1 MMKARAQCS
10 VLSAQSRVR
19 RDGRGADRRGRLTT
33 ELGSRITDHS
43 AFTLIEIMVV
53 VGIMAIIVAIAMPS
67 IYQQAHK
74 DGMRQAVADLSEA
87 CSTARARAVLN
98 GVATEVRI
106 RPGDRTINVVEGAAA
121 PASTRGSSFHFE
133 NEQLVERHAGGGAI
147 FTAKI
152 SDRIIIEFIGVN
164 LIPDLQQLDEV
175 TCLFYPNGTS
185 DELVVLIRSDQ
196 GEIRKITTEVVTGIA
211 DVEVIK

>member
-1 MMKARAQCS
+1 MMKANGQRGVKREAWCVKRGVSRFTLHASRA
-10 VLSAQSRVR
+10 R
-19 RDGRGADRRGRLTT
+19 
-33 ELGSRITDHS
+33 

-53 VGIMAIIVAIAMPS
+53 VGIMAIIMAIAIPS
-67 IYQQAHK
+67 IYQQKQK
-74 DGMRQAVADLSEA
+74 DSMRQAVADLSEA
-87 CSTARARAVLN
+87 CSTARARAILN

-106 RPGDRTINVVEGAAA
+106 RPGDRTISVTEGAAS
-121 PASTRGSSFHFE
+121 PASTGGSSFHYE
-133 NEQLVERHAGGGAI
+133 NEQLVERNAGGGGSI

-164 LIPDLQQLDEV
+164 LMPDLQQLDEV